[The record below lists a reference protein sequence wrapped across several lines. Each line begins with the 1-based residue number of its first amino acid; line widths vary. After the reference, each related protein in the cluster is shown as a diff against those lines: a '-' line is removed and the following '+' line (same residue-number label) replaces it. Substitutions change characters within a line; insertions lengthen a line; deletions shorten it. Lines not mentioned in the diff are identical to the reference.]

1 MLRRAVI
8 LSLTCLNLA
17 CVLQMAVASSTKPFV
32 IDTDM
37 SVDDLMAILYLLQ
50 RPDVSVEAITVT
62 GTGVAHSGPGTRN
75 ALGLLALAGDPDI
88 PVARG
93 RDNPLKGNH
102 VFPEE
107 WQVDSDNSYGVP
119 LPSNPNPPSDQNAVE
134 QLISV
139 IRNSEQKVVLLTLGP
154 LTNVAEA
161 LRIDP
166 SIMNNLE
173 MIYIMGGA
181 VNVPGNM
188 QVPGSD
194 VDNAVAE
201 WNIYVD
207 PYAMAMVFES
217 GAPVTLIPLDATNHV
232 PMTMDFYKR
241 LEENH
246 TTPEADFVY
255 QLLSLNQDFIE
266 SGFYFFWDPLAAA
279 IASDESLAT
288 IGEYSLRVI
297 EDEGPESGR
306 TLAAEGGS
314 RVRVCTAADAAR
326 FQQVFLDTLD
336 REESE

>member
-1 MLRRAVI
+1 
-8 LSLTCLNLA
+8 
-17 CVLQMAVASSTKPFV
+17 MAVASSTKPFV

-75 ALGLLALAGDPDI
+75 VLSLLALAGDPDI

-93 RDNPLKGNH
+93 RDNPLRGNR

-107 WQVDSDNSYGVP
+107 WRVDADKSYGVP

-161 LRIDP
+161 LRMDP

-173 MIYIMGGA
+173 MIYIIGGA
-181 VNVPGNM
+181 LNVPGNL

-217 GAPVTLIPLDATNHV
+217 GAPITLVPLDATNHV
-232 PMTMDFYKR
+232 PITMDFYKR
-241 LEENH
+241 LETDH

-288 IGEYSLRVI
+288 IGEYSLKVI

-306 TLAAEGGS
+306 TLLAEGGS
-314 RVRVCTAADAAR
+314 RVRVCTAADATR
-326 FQQVFLDTLD
+326 FQQVFLDALN
-336 REESE
+336 REQSK